1 MKRHLAR
8 LLVFVLLF
16 SLFSAAAVQPSA
28 MAADPQTLKIR
39 PEADKFVDDLA
50 GYPEGVSGP
59 LPTQDQI
66 MYIGYENGFGV
77 MKGAIRFNLD
87 PIKEHVNQNPDAKI
101 KSVML
106 SLNVRGLEPAE
117 SPPFLDLFGSEDVDW
132 VENDS
137 RSLPA
142 KGSQVSPRYLVDSV
156 GRKRIDVTSY
166 VKPKVEANGKKATFV
181 LEGNTVGNN
190 GKRTFFF
197 FNDSDEEN
205 PELDTNL
212 EVTFNSPPTDI
223 QLSNHTI
230 SESSSPGTQIGLL
243 TATDPDADETFTF
256 SLSGTDAELF
266 SIQGNKLV
274 TNLPLDYETK
284 SSYTFIIQVTDS
296 SGATF
301 SKPFTIEVLDLN
313 DPPVIESFLINDGAL
328 STNSERVTVK
338 TKITDQDAGDSI
350 QMRFSNVQNEWQS
363 SWVPYTPTYDWNLS
377 EGEGLKT
384 VYVQA
389 RDSNG
394 LESQVVSRTIRLEN
408 SSLEIIGITN
418 GGIYNHDVTIT
429 FNKGTAK
436 LNGVNFSS
444 GTTVSAEK
452 NPHIFTV
459 TESSGAETTYQ
470 FTIDKTAP
478 TGSFTINNWASSTM
492 TPDVSFAITATDGA
506 GVGNIQM
513 RFWENDVLK
522 EDWAPLRTN
531 KDWTLSGEEG
541 SKKIRMELKDGAGNV
556 SVGIEQTIILDQTPP
571 DVTTFTIN
579 NGTAYTLSRDVD
591 LYVDIGTSEASLP
604 VQVSVSNQEDG
615 PFTTWNDLQSPIHW
629 QLTPGDGTKTVYAVF
644 RDAAG
649 NVTAK
654 QSAAIILD
662 TIAPVIFGVSMGGAY
677 KNDVTVAFSDSNGA
691 TAVLNSILIDS
702 GHTIT
707 QEGQYDLIVTDS
719 AGNTNTLQFIVDK
732 SPPVAAVQ
740 INGGAAFTNQTQV
753 HVTIT
758 AKDLTSMKMFF
769 ANDTSS
775 GFTPEEPYVG
785 TKTWNLSSGD
795 GVKTVYVKLV
805 DVLGHQT
812 TKTASIT
819 LDTTPPIVSGVTNQA
834 VYSTDKTIFFSEG
847 SATLNGQVIPNGH
860 TVSLEG
866 EYKLVVTDEAGNV
879 TTVQFTIIK
888 STPVGG
894 FTINNGS
901 PYTASRDV
909 TLQIRA
915 NGSADGLQ
923 MSYNTD
929 GAWSTFEPFS
939 STKHLQLPGIDGTKS
954 ISIKFRDQAGN
965 ESQVYTQSIIL
976 DTAPP
981 SGSFTIN
988 NGAGTTSSTR
998 VNLSIS
1004 ATDNLGQIE
1013 MRIANENSTWSNWQ
1027 AYSRSVSWTLPNG
1040 NGPKKVQLELR
1051 DEAGNVTSLEKSIVL
1066 RVSDPPPW
1074 VPVTGISLDEDRFT
1088 LLEGEGRTL
1097 IATVSPSH
1105 ASNKAVIWSSS
1116 DPHVAEVNGSG
1127 VVTAKKPGD
1136 AVITATTVEGQK
1148 TASAKVTVKKA
1159 VEEVPVTGVKLDRD
1173 SLKLLV
1179 GENHKLK
1186 ATVQPNDATNQAVI
1200 WSSSHPKVA
1209 SVDEEG
1215 VVTAHKAGEAT
1226 ITVTT
1231 ADGGKTDTAAITVR
1245 KKNDRQGTL
1254 AASDS
1259 ALWLSPR
1266 ITTSVSIY
1274 YREDGIRTK
1283 INQDPKTR
1291 FHSENGL
1298 VTFENGRIKTGKE
1311 EGEDWI
1317 TVSYQGEELIIPVT
1331 ISRQSIRSLTIDA
1344 GRNVILEAGG
1354 EKQLRL
1360 YGTTKNGDDPELT
1373 DLASWTS
1380 SDPDVARVTDEGEI
1394 IAGEPGKAT
1403 ITARYSGKSI
1413 TVRVLVMEEKEIREI
1428 RLSPLF
1434 LNMEEGES
1442 RQLRLYAEYE
1452 KGYDEIVS
1460 DDWDWEIEDTSI
1472 ATVKDGKVK
1481 ALQTGETILT
1491 VRYEGYETQVRI
1503 VVR

>member
-1 MKRHLAR
+1 MKRHLAC
-8 LLVFVLLF
+8 LLVFVLFF
-16 SLFSAAAVQPSA
+16 SLFPAATVPQSA
-28 MAADPQTLKIR
+28 MAADLQTLKIR
-39 PEADKFVDDLA
+39 PEADKFVDDLN
-50 GYPEGVSGP
+50 GYPKGESGP
-59 LPTQDQI
+59 LVTQDHV
-66 MYIGYENGFGV
+66 MFIGYEKAFGV

-106 SLNVRGLEPAE
+106 SLNVRGLEPKG
-117 SPPFLDLFGSEDVDW
+117 SPPFLDLFGSDHNDWTED
-132 VENDS
+132 ES
-137 RSLPA
+137 RSLPV
-142 KGSQVSPRYLVDSV
+142 KGSQISPRYPVVSE
-156 GRKRIDVTSY
+156 GRQRIDVTSY

-181 LEGNTVGNN
+181 LEGNTVSVDGT
-190 GKRTFFF
+190 RTFFF
-197 FNDSDEEN
+197 FNDSHEVN
-205 PELDTNL
+205 PELDTYL

-223 QLSNHTI
+223 QLSNHTVPEN
-230 SESSSPGTQIGLL
+230 SLAGKVIGLL
-243 TATDPDADETFTF
+243 TATDPDPDEAFTFT
-256 SLSGTDAELF
+256 LSGTDAEAFFVQENDLLA
-266 SIQGNKLV
+266 KR
-274 TNLPLDYETK
+274 PLDYETK
-284 SSYTFIIQVTDS
+284 SLYTFLIHVTNS
-296 SGATF
+296 SGGTF
-301 SKPFTIEVLDLN
+301 SKSFTIQVLDVN
-313 DPPVIESFLINDGAL
+313 EPPIIESFLINDGAA
-328 STNSERVTVK
+328 STSSQKVTIK
-338 TKITDQDAGDSI
+338 TLITDPDAGDSV
-350 QMRFSNVQNEWQS
+350 QMRLSNVENEWTS
-363 SWVPYTPTYDWNLS
+363 AWVPYTPEYEWNLS
-377 EGEGLKT
+377 AGEGLKT

-389 RDSNG
+389 RDSAG
-394 LESQVVSRTIRLEN
+394 LESQVVSRTI
-408 SSLEIIGITN
+408 
-418 GGIYNHDVTIT
+418 Y
-429 FNKGTAK
+429 
-436 LNGVNFSS
+436 
-444 GTTVSAEK
+444 
-452 NPHIFTV
+452 
-459 TESSGAETTYQ
+459 
-470 FTIDKTAP
+470 
-478 TGSFTINNWASSTM
+478 
-492 TPDVSFAITATDGA
+492 
-506 GVGNIQM
+506 
-513 RFWENDVLK
+513 
-522 EDWAPLRTN
+522 
-531 KDWTLSGEEG
+531 
-541 SKKIRMELKDGAGNV
+541 
-556 SVGIEQTIILDQTPP
+556 LDQTPP

-591 LYVDIGTSEASLP
+591 LYMDIGTSEASLP

-662 TIAPVIFGVSMGGAY
+662 TIAPVISGVSMGGAY
-677 KNDVTVAFSDSNGA
+677 KNDVTVTFSDSNGA
-691 TAVLNSILIDS
+691 SATLNSVLINS

-719 AGNTNTLQFIVDK
+719 AGNTNALQFIVDK
-732 SPPVAAVQ
+732 SPPEAAVQ
-740 INGGAAFTNQTQV
+740 INGGAAFTNQSQV

-758 AKDLTSMKMFF
+758 ATDLTSMRMSF
-769 ANDTSS
+769 ANEPS
-775 GFTPEEPYVG
+775 GFTAEEPYVG

-805 DVLGHQT
+805 DVLGHQA
-812 TKTASIT
+812 TKTASII

-954 ISIKFRDQAGN
+954 VSIKFRDQAGN

-1027 AYSRSVSWTLPNG
+1027 AYSRSASWTLPNG
-1040 NGPKKVQLELR
+1040 NGPKKVLLELR

-1066 RVSDPPPW
+1066 RVSDPTPW

-1097 IATVSPSH
+1097 IATVFPSH
-1105 ASNKAVIWSSS
+1105 ATNKAVIWSSS

-1127 VVTAKKPGD
+1127 VVTAKNPGD

-1159 VEEVPVTGVKLDRD
+1159 VEEVPVKGVKLDRD

-1179 GENHKLK
+1179 GETQKLK

-1209 SVDEEG
+1209 SVDEDG

-1259 ALWLSPR
+1259 ALWLSPG
-1266 ITTSVSIY
+1266 ITASVSIY
-1274 YREDGIRTK
+1274 YRENGIRTK

-1317 TVSYQGEELIIPVT
+1317 TVSYRGEELIIPVT
-1331 ISRQSIRSLTIDA
+1331 ISRESIRSLTIDA

-1380 SDPDVARVTDEGEI
+1380 SDPDVARVTDEGEM

-1434 LNMEEGES
+1434 LNLEEGES

>member
-1 MKRHLAR
+1 MTA
-8 LLVFVLLF
+8 
-16 SLFSAAAVQPSA
+16 S
-28 MAADPQTLKIR
+28 
-39 PEADKFVDDLA
+39 
-50 GYPEGVSGP
+50 
-59 LPTQDQI
+59 
-66 MYIGYENGFGV
+66 
-77 MKGAIRFNLD
+77 
-87 PIKEHVNQNPDAKI
+87 
-101 KSVML
+101 
-106 SLNVRGLEPAE
+106 
-117 SPPFLDLFGSEDVDW
+117 
-132 VENDS
+132 
-137 RSLPA
+137 
-142 KGSQVSPRYLVDSV
+142 
-156 GRKRIDVTSY
+156 KRIHSTITY
-166 VKPKVEANGKKATFV
+166 
-181 LEGNTVGNN
+181 
-190 GKRTFFF
+190 
-197 FNDSDEEN
+197 
-205 PELDTNL
+205 L

-223 QLSNHTI
+223 QLSNHTVPEN
-230 SESSSPGTQIGLL
+230 SLAGTEIGLL
-243 TATDPDADETFTF
+243 TATDPDPDETFTF
-256 SLSGTDAELF
+256 TLSGTDAEAFFVQENDLLT
-266 SIQGNKLV
+266 KR
-274 TNLPLDYETK
+274 PLDYETK
-284 SSYTFIIQVTDS
+284 SLYTFLIHVTNS
-296 SGATF
+296 SGGTF
-301 SKPFTIEVLDLN
+301 SKSFTIQVLDVN
-313 DPPVIESFLINDGAL
+313 EPPIIESFLINDGAA
-328 STNSERVTVK
+328 STSSQKVTIK
-338 TKITDQDAGDSI
+338 TLITDPDSGDSI
-350 QMRFSNVQNEWQS
+350 QMRLSNVENEWTS
-363 SWVPYTPTYDWNLS
+363 AWMPYTPEYEWSLS
-377 EGEGLKT
+377 AGEGLKT

-389 RDSNG
+389 RDSAG
-394 LESQVVSRTIRLEN
+394 LESQVVSRTI
-408 SSLEIIGITN
+408 
-418 GGIYNHDVTIT
+418 Y
-429 FNKGTAK
+429 
-436 LNGVNFSS
+436 
-444 GTTVSAEK
+444 
-452 NPHIFTV
+452 
-459 TESSGAETTYQ
+459 
-470 FTIDKTAP
+470 
-478 TGSFTINNWASSTM
+478 
-492 TPDVSFAITATDGA
+492 
-506 GVGNIQM
+506 
-513 RFWENDVLK
+513 
-522 EDWAPLRTN
+522 
-531 KDWTLSGEEG
+531 
-541 SKKIRMELKDGAGNV
+541 
-556 SVGIEQTIILDQTPP
+556 LDQTPP

-615 PFTTWNDLQSPIHW
+615 PFTTWYDLLSPIHW
-629 QLTPGDGTKTVYAVF
+629 QLTPGDGTKNVYAVF

-649 NVTAK
+649 NETAK
-654 QSAAIILD
+654 QSATIILD
-662 TIAPVIFGVSMGGAY
+662 TIAPVISGVSMGGAY
-677 KNDVTVAFSDSNGA
+677 KNDVTVTFSDSNGA
-691 TAVLNSILIDS
+691 SATLNSVLINS

-719 AGNTNTLQFIVDK
+719 AGNTNALQFIVDK
-732 SPPVAAVQ
+732 SPPEAAVQ
-740 INGGAAFTNQTQV
+740 INGGAAFTNQSQV

-758 AKDLTSMKMFF
+758 ATDLTSMRMSF
-769 ANDTSS
+769 ANEPS
-775 GFTPEEPYVG
+775 GFTAEEPYVG

-805 DVLGHQT
+805 DVLGHQA
-812 TKTASIT
+812 TKTASII

-834 VYSTDKTIFFSEG
+834 VYNTDRTIFFSEG
-847 SATLNGQVIPNGH
+847 SATLNGQRIPNGH

-879 TTVQFTIIK
+879 TTVQFSIIK

-901 PYTASRDV
+901 LFTASRDV

-954 ISIKFRDQAGN
+954 VSIKFRYQAGN

-981 SGSFTIN
+981 SGSFAIN
-988 NGAGTTSSTR
+988 NGAGTTSSPR

-1040 NGPKKVQLELR
+1040 NGPKKVLLELR

-1066 RVSDPPPW
+1066 RVSDPTPW
-1074 VPVTGISLDEDRFT
+1074 VPVTGISLDEDRLT
-1088 LLEGEGRTL
+1088 LFEGEGRTL
-1097 IATVSPSH
+1097 IETVFPSH
-1105 ASNKAVIWSSS
+1105 ATNKAVIWSSS

-1127 VVTAKKPGD
+1127 VVTAKNPGD
-1136 AVITATTVEGQK
+1136 AVIMATTMEGQK
-1148 TASAKVTVKKA
+1148 NASAKVTVKKA
-1159 VEEVPVTGVKLDRD
+1159 VEEVPVTGVKLDQD

-1179 GENHKLK
+1179 GETQKLK

-1209 SVDEEG
+1209 SVDEDG

-1231 ADGGKTDTAAITVR
+1231 ADGKKTDTAAITVR
-1245 KKNDRQGTL
+1245 KKNDREGTL
-1254 AASDS
+1254 VASDS
-1259 ALWLSPR
+1259 ALWLYPG

-1274 YREDGIRTK
+1274 YRNDGIRTK
-1283 INQDPKTR
+1283 INRDPETR

-1317 TVSYQGEELIIPVT
+1317 TVSYLGEELTIPVT
-1331 ISRQSIRSLTIDA
+1331 ISRESIRSLSIDA
-1344 GRNVILEAGG
+1344 GRNVILETGG

-1360 YGTTKNGDDPELT
+1360 YGTTKNGTDPELT
-1373 DLASWTS
+1373 DLADWTS
-1380 SDPDVARVTDEGEI
+1380 SDPDVARVTDEGEV

-1403 ITARYSGKSI
+1403 ITARYSGKRV
-1413 TVRVLVMEEKEIREI
+1413 TVRVLVMREKEIREI

-1434 LNMEEGES
+1434 LNLEEGES

-1472 ATVKDGKVK
+1472 ATVKAGKVK
-1481 ALQTGETILT
+1481 ALKTGETILT
-1491 VRYEGYETQVRI
+1491 VRYEGFETQVRI

>member
-8 LLVFVLLF
+8 LLVFVLFF
-16 SLFSAAAVQPSA
+16 SLFPVAMVQQSA

-39 PEADKFVDDLA
+39 PEADKFVDDLK
-50 GYPEGVSGP
+50 GYPKGESGP
-59 LPTQDQI
+59 LVTQDHV
-66 MYIGYENGFGV
+66 MFIGYEKAFGV

-87 PIKEHVNQNPDAKI
+87 PIKEHVNQNPDARI

-106 SLNVRGLEPAE
+106 SLNVRGLEPKG
-117 SPPFLDLFGSEDVDW
+117 SPPFLDLFGSDDEDWTED
-132 VENDS
+132 ES
-137 RSLPA
+137 RSLPV
-142 KGSQVSPRYLVDSV
+142 KGSQISPRYLVVSE
-156 GRKRIDVTSY
+156 GRQRIDVTSY

-181 LEGNTVGNN
+181 LEGNTVSDDGT
-190 GKRTFFF
+190 RTFFF
-197 FNDSDEEN
+197 FNDSHEVN
-205 PELDTNL
+205 PELDTYL

-223 QLSNHTI
+223 QLSNHTVPEN
-230 SESSSPGTQIGLL
+230 SLAGTEIGLL
-243 TATDPDADETFTF
+243 TATDPDPDETFTF
-256 SLSGTDAELF
+256 TLSGTDAEAF
-266 SIQGNKLV
+266 IIQENYLLTKR
-274 TNLPLDYETK
+274 PLDYETK
-284 SSYTFIIQVTDS
+284 SLYTFLIHVTNS
-296 SGATF
+296 SGGTF
-301 SKPFTIEVLDLN
+301 SKSFTIQVQDVNE
-313 DPPVIESFLINDGAL
+313 PPIIESFLINDGAE
-328 STNSERVTVK
+328 STSSQKVTIK
-338 TKITDQDAGDSI
+338 TLITDPDAGDSV
-350 QMRFSNVQNEWQS
+350 QMRLSNVENEWTS
-363 SWVPYTPTYDWNLS
+363 AWMPYTPEYEWNLS
-377 EGEGLKT
+377 AGEGRKT

-389 RDSNG
+389 RDSAG
-394 LESQVVSRTIRLEN
+394 LESQVVSRTIHLDN
-408 SSLEIIGITN
+408 SPLEIAGITN

-436 LNGVNFSS
+436 LNGVSFSS

-452 NPHIFTV
+452 NPHIFKV

-478 TGSFTINNWASSTM
+478 TGSFTINNWAKSTT

-522 EDWAPLRTN
+522 EDWTPLQSTKN
-531 KDWTLSGEEG
+531 WTLSGEEG
-541 SKKIRMELKDGAGNV
+541 SKKIRMGLRDGAGNV

-654 QSAAIILD
+654 QSATIILD
-662 TIAPVIFGVSMGGAY
+662 TIAPVISGVSMGGAY
-677 KNDVTVAFSDSNGA
+677 KNDVTVTFSDSNGA
-691 TAVLNSILIDS
+691 TAILNGVLIDS

-719 AGNTNTLQFIVDK
+719 AGNTNALQFIVDK
-732 SPPVAAVQ
+732 SSPVAAVQ
-740 INGGAAFTNQTQV
+740 INGGATFTNQPQV

-758 AKDLTSMKMFF
+758 AKDLTSMRMSF

-812 TKTASIT
+812 TQTASII

-834 VYSTDKTIFFSEG
+834 VYNTEKTIFFSEG
-847 SATLNGQVIPNGH
+847 SATLNGQSIPNGH

-888 STPVGG
+888 SAPVGG
-894 FTINNGS
+894 FSINNGS
-901 PYTASRDV
+901 PYTALRDV

-954 ISIKFRDQAGN
+954 VSIKFRDQAGN
-965 ESQVYTQSIIL
+965 ESQDYSQSIIL

-988 NGAGTTSSTR
+988 NGAATTSSAR
-998 VNLSIS
+998 VNLSVA

-1027 AYSRSVSWTLPNG
+1027 AYTRSVPWTLPNG
-1040 NGPKKVQLELR
+1040 NGSKKVLLELR
-1051 DEAGNVTSLEKSIVL
+1051 DEAGNVASLEKSIVL
-1066 RVSDPPPW
+1066 RVLNPPPW

-1116 DPHVAEVNGSG
+1116 DPQVAEVKGSG
-1127 VVTAKKPGD
+1127 VVTAKNPGD
-1136 AVITATTVEGQK
+1136 AIITATTVEGQK

-1179 GENHKLK
+1179 GETHKLT
-1186 ATVQPNDATNQAVI
+1186 AIVQPNDASNQDVS

-1215 VVTAHKAGEAT
+1215 VVTAHKAGEAA

-1245 KKNDRQGTL
+1245 KKNDREGTL
-1254 AASDS
+1254 VASDS
-1259 ALWLSPR
+1259 ALWLSPG

-1274 YREDGIRTK
+1274 YRNDGIRTK
-1283 INQDPKTR
+1283 INQDPETR

-1317 TVSYQGEELIIPVT
+1317 TVSYLGEELIIPVT
-1331 ISRQSIRSLTIDA
+1331 ISRESIRSLSIDA
-1344 GRNVILEAGG
+1344 GRNVILEKGG

-1360 YGTTKNGDDPELT
+1360 YGTTKNGTDPELT
-1373 DLASWTS
+1373 DLAAWTS

-1394 IAGEPGKAT
+1394 IAGAPGKAT
-1403 ITARYSGKSI
+1403 IKARYSGQSV
-1413 TVRVLVMEEKEIREI
+1413 TVRVLVMGEKEIREI

-1434 LNMEEGES
+1434 LNLEEGES

-1481 ALQTGETILT
+1481 ALKTGETILT
-1491 VRYEGYETQVRI
+1491 VRYEGFETQVRI

>member
-1 MKRHLAR
+1 M
-8 LLVFVLLF
+8 
-16 SLFSAAAVQPSA
+16 
-28 MAADPQTLKIR
+28 
-39 PEADKFVDDLA
+39 
-50 GYPEGVSGP
+50 
-59 LPTQDQI
+59 
-66 MYIGYENGFGV
+66 
-77 MKGAIRFNLD
+77 
-87 PIKEHVNQNPDAKI
+87 
-101 KSVML
+101 
-106 SLNVRGLEPAE
+106 
-117 SPPFLDLFGSEDVDW
+117 
-132 VENDS
+132 
-137 RSLPA
+137 
-142 KGSQVSPRYLVDSV
+142 
-156 GRKRIDVTSY
+156 
-166 VKPKVEANGKKATFV
+166 
-181 LEGNTVGNN
+181 
-190 GKRTFFF
+190 
-197 FNDSDEEN
+197 N
-205 PELDTNL
+205 PELDTYL

-223 QLSNHTI
+223 QLSNHTVPEN
-230 SESSSPGTQIGLL
+230 SLAGTEIGLL
-243 TATDPDADETFTF
+243 TATDPEPDETFTF
-256 SLSGTDAELF
+256 TLSGTDAEAFFVQENQLLT
-266 SIQGNKLV
+266 QR
-274 TNLPLDYETK
+274 PLDYETK
-284 SSYTFIIQVTDS
+284 SLYTFLIHVTNS
-296 SGATF
+296 SGGTF
-301 SKPFTIEVLDLN
+301 SKSFTIQVLDVN
-313 DPPVIESFLINDGAL
+313 EPPVIESFLINDGAE
-328 STNSERVTVK
+328 STSSQKVTIK
-338 TKITDQDAGDSI
+338 TLITDPDAGDSV
-350 QMRFSNVQNEWQS
+350 QMRLSDVENEWNS
-363 SWVPYTPTYDWNLS
+363 AWVPYTPEYEWNLS
-377 EGEGLKT
+377 AGEGLKT

-389 RDSNG
+389 KDSEG
-394 LESQVVSRTIRLEN
+394 LESHVVSRTIYLDQTPLVVE
-408 SSLEIIGITN
+408 GIVN
-418 GGIYNHDVTIT
+418 GGVYNHDVTIT
-429 FNKGTAK
+429 FNKGTAR
-436 LNGVNFSS
+436 LNGVDFHS
-444 GTTVSAEK
+444 GTTVSEEK
-452 NPHIFTV
+452 NPHQLTV
-459 TESSGAETTYQ
+459 TEPSGKETTYR
-470 FTIDKTAP
+470 FTIDK
-478 TGSFTINNWASSTM
+478 S
-492 TPDVSFAITATDGA
+492 
-506 GVGNIQM
+506 
-513 RFWENDVLK
+513 
-522 EDWAPLRTN
+522 
-531 KDWTLSGEEG
+531 
-541 SKKIRMELKDGAGNV
+541 
-556 SVGIEQTIILDQTPP
+556 
-571 DVTTFTIN
+571 
-579 NGTAYTLSRDVD
+579 
-591 LYVDIGTSEASLP
+591 
-604 VQVSVSNQEDG
+604 
-615 PFTTWNDLQSPIHW
+615 
-629 QLTPGDGTKTVYAVF
+629 
-644 RDAAG
+644 
-649 NVTAK
+649 
-654 QSAAIILD
+654 
-662 TIAPVIFGVSMGGAY
+662 APVA
-677 KNDVTVAFSDSNGA
+677 
-691 TAVLNSILIDS
+691 
-702 GHTIT
+702 H
-707 QEGQYDLIVTDS
+707 
-719 AGNTNTLQFIVDK
+719 
-732 SPPVAAVQ
+732 VQ
-740 INGGAAFTNQTQV
+740 INGGAAFTNLTTV
-753 HVTIT
+753 ELSLAVT
-758 AKDLTSMKMFF
+758 DLTNVKMSFS
-769 ANDTSS
+769 NDGVSWS
-775 GFTPEEPYVG
+775 ALDPFTG
-785 TKTWNLSSGD
+785 TKQWVIGSGE
-795 GVKTVYVKLV
+795 GKKTVYVKMV
-805 DVLGHQT
+805 DELGHET
-812 TKTASIT
+812 IETASII
-819 LDTTPPIVSGVTNQA
+819 LDTTKPTGRIESIDGGKTFTNQTTVDLDITFA
-834 VYSTDKTIFFSEG
+834 DE
-847 SATLNGQVIPNGH
+847 NGQVEM
-860 TVSLEG
+860 SLSNDNLTWSAWEAAQTKKAITLPSGDG
-866 EYKLVVTDEAGNV
+866 EKKVYLKL
-879 TTVQFTIIK
+879 
-888 STPVGG
+888 
-894 FTINNGS
+894 
-901 PYTASRDV
+901 
-909 TLQIRA
+909 
-915 NGSADGLQ
+915 
-923 MSYNTD
+923 
-929 GAWSTFEPFS
+929 
-939 STKHLQLPGIDGTKS
+939 
-954 ISIKFRDQAGN
+954 RDQAGN
-965 ESQVYTQSIIL
+965 VTDAGSSQIIL
-976 DTAPP
+976 DTTAPIVSLLINGRDPFTSSREVTLNFTALDIGFPLVYRYSNEDSEWTQWGPERNVWQLTAGDGLKTVTMEARDQAGNIGRTSSSITLSMEAPVVTGVTDGGKYNHDVLISFNKGTATLNGLPFANNTLFSQEGDFMLIVIDEARRVTRILFTIDKTKPTGNVVINNGAAYTTSRNVFLNVTAYENRSGLAFRAANEDLVWTDWSYLSPTAWQLTDGDGLKTVTIEARDAAGNVAVFTSSITLNTVSPAVVGVVDGASYNSDVTISFNKGTATLNGVPFANNTTVTAEGTYHLIVTDTAGLVTIVNFTVDKTPP

-988 NGAGTTSSTR
+988 NGAATTSSAR
-998 VNLSIS
+998 VNLSVA
-1004 ATDNLGQIE
+1004 ATDHLSRIE

-1027 AYSRSVSWTLPNG
+1027 AYSRTVSWTLPNG
-1040 NGPKKVQLELR
+1040 NGPKKVLLELR

-1066 RVSDPPPW
+1066 RVSNPPPW

-1097 IATVSPSH
+1097 IATISPSH

-1186 ATVQPNDATNQAVI
+1186 ATLQPNDATNQAVI

-1266 ITTSVSIY
+1266 ITASVSIY

-1317 TVSYQGEELIIPVT
+1317 TVSYQGEELVIPVT

>member
-1 MKRHLAR
+1 MKRNLAR
-8 LLVFVLLF
+8 FLVFVLVF
-16 SLFSAAAVQPSA
+16 SLFPAAAVQQSA

-39 PEADKFVDDLA
+39 PEADKFVDDIA
-50 GYPEGVSGP
+50 GYPEGESGP
-59 LPTQDQI
+59 LPTQDNI
-66 MYIGYENGFGV
+66 MFIGYEKAFGV

-87 PIKEHVNQNPDAKI
+87 LIQQHMNQNPDARI

-106 SLNVRGLEPAE
+106 SLNVRGLEHRG
-117 SPPFLDLFGSEDVDW
+117 SPPFLDLFGSDHDDWMEDS
-132 VENDS
+132 S
-137 RSLPA
+137 RSLPV
-142 KGSQVSPRYLVDSV
+142 KGSQVAPRYSV
-156 GRKRIDVTSY
+156 ASEGRHRIDVTSY
-166 VKPKVEANGKKATFV
+166 VKPKFEANGKKATFV
-181 LEGNTVGNN
+181 LEGNTVSDDGT
-190 GKRTFFF
+190 RTLFF
-197 FNDSDEEN
+197 FNDSVEMN
-205 PELDTNL
+205 PELDTYL

-223 QLSNHTI
+223 HLSNHTVPEN
-230 SESSSPGTQIGLL
+230 SQAGKAIGLL
-243 TATDPDADETFTF
+243 TATDPDPDETFTF
-256 SLSGTDAELF
+256 TLSGTDAEAF
-266 SIQGNKLV
+266 SIQENYLLTKR
-274 TNLPLDYETK
+274 PLDYETK
-284 SSYTFIIQVTDS
+284 SLYTFSIHVANS
-296 SGATF
+296 SGGTF
-301 SKPFTIEVLDLN
+301 SKPFTIQVLDEN
-313 DPPVIESFLINDGAL
+313 ESPVIESFLINDGAA
-328 STNSERVTVK
+328 STSSQKVTIK
-338 TKITDQDAGDSI
+338 TLITDPDAGDSVH
-350 QMRFSNVQNEWQS
+350 MRLSNVENEWTYA
-363 SWVPYTPTYDWNLS
+363 WVPYTPEYEWNLS
-377 EGEGLKT
+377 AGEGLKT

-389 RDSNG
+389 RDSAG
-394 LESQVVSRTIRLEN
+394 VESQVVSRTI
-408 SSLEIIGITN
+408 
-418 GGIYNHDVTIT
+418 Y
-429 FNKGTAK
+429 
-436 LNGVNFSS
+436 
-444 GTTVSAEK
+444 
-452 NPHIFTV
+452 
-459 TESSGAETTYQ
+459 
-470 FTIDKTAP
+470 
-478 TGSFTINNWASSTM
+478 
-492 TPDVSFAITATDGA
+492 
-506 GVGNIQM
+506 
-513 RFWENDVLK
+513 
-522 EDWAPLRTN
+522 
-531 KDWTLSGEEG
+531 
-541 SKKIRMELKDGAGNV
+541 
-556 SVGIEQTIILDQTPP
+556 LDQTPP

-591 LYVDIGTSEASLP
+591 LYVDIGASEASLP

-702 GHTIT
+702 GHIIT

-758 AKDLTSMKMFF
+758 AKDLTSMKMSF

-812 TKTASIT
+812 TKTASII

-847 SATLNGQVIPNGH
+847 SATLNGQIIPNGH

-866 EYKLVVTDEAGNV
+866 EYKLVVTDEAGNA

-909 TLQIRA
+909 TLQIWA
-915 NGSADGLQ
+915 NGSADALQ

-988 NGAGTTSSTR
+988 KGAGTTSSPR

-1004 ATDNLGQIE
+1004 ATDNLGQIK

-1040 NGPKKVQLELR
+1040 NGPKKVLLELR

-1066 RVSDPPPW
+1066 RVSDPTPW

-1088 LLEGEGRTL
+1088 LLGGESKTL
-1097 IATVSPSH
+1097 IATVSPSN
-1105 ASNKAVIWSSS
+1105 ATNKAVIWSSS
-1116 DPHVAEVNGSG
+1116 DPHVAMVNGSG
-1127 VVTAKKPGD
+1127 MVTAKKPGG
-1136 AVITATTVEGQK
+1136 AIITATTVEGQK

-1159 VEEVPVTGVKLDRD
+1159 VEEVPVTAVKLDRD

-1179 GENHKLK
+1179 GETQRLK
-1186 ATVQPNDATNQAVI
+1186 ATVQPDDATNQDVI

-1209 SVDEEG
+1209 SVDEDG

-1266 ITTSVSIY
+1266 TTASVSIY

-1331 ISRQSIRSLTIDA
+1331 ISRESIRSLTIDA
-1344 GRNVILEAGG
+1344 GRNVILEEGG

-1373 DLASWTS
+1373 ELASWTS

-1460 DDWDWEIEDTSI
+1460 DDGDWEIEDTSI

>member
-8 LLVFVLLF
+8 LLVFVLFF
-16 SLFSAAAVQPSA
+16 SLFPAATVPQSA

-39 PEADKFVDDLA
+39 PEADKFVDDLN
-50 GYPEGVSGP
+50 GYPKGESGP
-59 LPTQDQI
+59 LVTQDHV
-66 MYIGYENGFGV
+66 MFIGYEKAFGV

-87 PIKEHVNQNPDAKI
+87 PIKEHVIQNPDAKI

-106 SLNVRGLEPAE
+106 SLNVRGLEPKG
-117 SPPFLDLFGSEDVDW
+117 SPPFLDLFGSDHDDWTED
-132 VENDS
+132 ES
-137 RSLPA
+137 RALPV
-142 KGSQVSPRYLVDSV
+142 KGSQISPRYPVVSE
-156 GRKRIDVTSY
+156 GRQRIDVTSY
-166 VKPKVEANGKKATFV
+166 IKPKLEANGKKATFV
-181 LEGNTVGNN
+181 LEGNTVSDDGT
-190 GKRTFFF
+190 RTFFF
-197 FNDSDEEN
+197 FNDSFEEN
-205 PELDTNL
+205 PQYDTYL

-223 QLSNHTI
+223 QLSNHTVPEN
-230 SESSSPGTQIGLL
+230 SLAGKVIGLL
-243 TATDPDADETFTF
+243 TATDPDPDETFTF
-256 SLSGTDAELF
+256 TLSGTDAEAFFVQENDLLT
-266 SIQGNKLV
+266 KR
-274 TNLPLDYETK
+274 PLDYETK
-284 SSYTFIIQVTDS
+284 SLYTFLIHVTNS
-296 SGATF
+296 SGGTF
-301 SKPFTIEVLDLN
+301 SKSFTIQVLDVN
-313 DPPVIESFLINDGAL
+313 EPPIIESFLINDGAA
-328 STNSERVTVK
+328 STSSQKVTIK
-338 TKITDQDAGDSI
+338 TLITDPDAGDSV
-350 QMRFSNVQNEWQS
+350 QMRLSNVENEWTYA
-363 SWVPYTPTYDWNLS
+363 WVPYTPEYEWNLS
-377 EGEGLKT
+377 AGEGLKT

-389 RDSNG
+389 KDSAG
-394 LESQVVSRTIRLEN
+394 LESQVVSRTI
-408 SSLEIIGITN
+408 
-418 GGIYNHDVTIT
+418 Y
-429 FNKGTAK
+429 
-436 LNGVNFSS
+436 
-444 GTTVSAEK
+444 
-452 NPHIFTV
+452 
-459 TESSGAETTYQ
+459 
-470 FTIDKTAP
+470 
-478 TGSFTINNWASSTM
+478 
-492 TPDVSFAITATDGA
+492 
-506 GVGNIQM
+506 
-513 RFWENDVLK
+513 
-522 EDWAPLRTN
+522 
-531 KDWTLSGEEG
+531 
-541 SKKIRMELKDGAGNV
+541 
-556 SVGIEQTIILDQTPP
+556 LDQTPP

-591 LYVDIGTSEASLP
+591 LYMDIGTSEASLP

-662 TIAPVIFGVSMGGAY
+662 TIAPVISGVSMGGAY
-677 KNDVTVAFSDSNGA
+677 KNDVTVTFSDSNGA

-758 AKDLTSMKMFF
+758 AKDLTSMKMSF

-812 TKTASIT
+812 TKTASII

-834 VYSTDKTIFFSEG
+834 VYSTDRTIFFSEG
-847 SATLNGQVIPNGH
+847 SATLNGQRIPNGH

-879 TTVQFTIIK
+879 TTVQFSIIK

-901 PYTASRDV
+901 LFTASRDV

-965 ESQVYTQSIIL
+965 ESQVYTQNIIL

-988 NGAGTTSSTR
+988 NGAATTSSAR
-998 VNLSIS
+998 VNLSVS
-1004 ATDNLGQIE
+1004 ATDNLGQIK
-1013 MRIANENSTWSNWQ
+1013 MRIANENSAWSNWQ
-1027 AYSRSVSWTLPNG
+1027 AYTRSVSWTLPNG
-1040 NGPKKVQLELR
+1040 NGSKKVLLELR
-1051 DEAGNVTSLEKSIVL
+1051 DEAGNVTSLEKSIML
-1066 RVSDPPPW
+1066 RVSNPPPW

-1116 DPHVAEVNGSG
+1116 DPQVAEVNGSG
-1127 VVTAKKPGD
+1127 VVTAKNPGN
-1136 AVITATTVEGQK
+1136 AIITATTMEGQK

-1179 GENHKLK
+1179 GETHKLK
-1186 ATVQPNDATNQAVI
+1186 AIVQPNDASNQAVI

-1215 VVTAHKAGEAT
+1215 VVTAQKAGEAT

-1231 ADGGKTDTAAITVR
+1231 AEGGKTDTAAITVR
-1245 KKNDRQGTL
+1245 KKNDREGTL
-1254 AASDS
+1254 VAADS
-1259 ALWLSPR
+1259 ALWLSPG

-1274 YREDGIRTK
+1274 YQNDGIRTK
-1283 INQDPKTR
+1283 INQDPETR

-1317 TVSYQGEELIIPVT
+1317 TVSYLGEELTIPVT
-1331 ISRQSIRSLTIDA
+1331 ISRESIRSLSIDA
-1344 GRNVILEAGG
+1344 GRNVILETGG

-1360 YGTTKNGDDPELT
+1360 YGTTKNGTDPELT
-1373 DLASWTS
+1373 DLADWTS
-1380 SDPDVARVTDEGEI
+1380 SDPDVARVTDEGEV

-1403 ITARYSGKSI
+1403 ITARYSGKRV
-1413 TVRVLVMEEKEIREI
+1413 TVRVLVMREKEIREI

-1434 LNMEEGES
+1434 LNLEEGES

-1481 ALQTGETILT
+1481 ALKTGETILT